1 MEEEFLSFIHFRGNM
16 VAGRQSAEDSE
27 PDYLKQGLDT
37 HPRVCSGEEEDSG
50 GGVACVSHKSH

>member
-27 PDYLKQGLDT
+27 PDHLKQGLDT
-37 HPRVCSGEEEDSG
+37 HPRVCSGEEEDSE
-50 GGVACVSHKSH
+50 GGVGYVSHMSH